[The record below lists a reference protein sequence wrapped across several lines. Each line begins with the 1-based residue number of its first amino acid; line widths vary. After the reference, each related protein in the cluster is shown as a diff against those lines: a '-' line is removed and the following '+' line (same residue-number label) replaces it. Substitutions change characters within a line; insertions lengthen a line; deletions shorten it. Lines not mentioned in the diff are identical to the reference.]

1 MHCKASIVRALFDE
15 QSRTITTN
23 SSQGRFEQRGQMPA
37 RSAIKIA
44 LHTHDVRS
52 PIGANHPSTISHF
65 PHPALRIDRYE
76 DQDSASALSW
86 QAIAPPQTIQ
96 ALSISLSE

>member
-23 SSQGRFEQRGQMPA
+23 SSQGRFEQRRQMPA
-37 RSAIKIA
+37 RSAIKIT

-52 PIGANHPSTISHF
+52 PIGANHPSAISHF
-65 PHPALRIDRYE
+65 QHPALRNDRYE
-76 DQDSASALSW
+76 DQDSVRALSW
-86 QAIAPPQTIQ
+86 HAIAPSQTIQ
-96 ALSISLSE
+96 VLSISLSE